1 MRKLL
6 FVLAIILGVNT
17 AFADGIKQLEI
28 GEKAVLTDVKMKDV
42 SGVELSL
49 SDASSENGLLVMFS
63 SNTCPFVIAWESRYN
78 EAKKWADDNK
88 VGMIVLNSNYHK
100 RDGADS
106 FENMKKKAKED
117 GYNFNYVVDK
127 ESKIAN
133 AFGGQT
139 TPHVFLFNGDMKLV
153 YKGAID
159 DNYKDAEAVSKAY
172 LKDALYNL
180 GNNKS
185 IVIAETKPVGC
196 SIKRKVD

>member
-1 MRKLL
+1 MRKLF
-6 FVLAIILGVNT
+6 FVLAIILGFSN
-17 AFADGIKQLEI
+17 AFAYGLKQLEI

-49 SDASSENGLLVMFS
+49 SDASRENGLLVMFS

-78 EAKKWADDNK
+78 EAKKWADANK

-100 RDGADS
+100 RNDADS
-106 FENMKKKAKED
+106 FENMKKKAKEE

-172 LKDALYNL
+172 LKDALDSL

-185 IVIAETKPVGC
+185 IAITESKPVGC